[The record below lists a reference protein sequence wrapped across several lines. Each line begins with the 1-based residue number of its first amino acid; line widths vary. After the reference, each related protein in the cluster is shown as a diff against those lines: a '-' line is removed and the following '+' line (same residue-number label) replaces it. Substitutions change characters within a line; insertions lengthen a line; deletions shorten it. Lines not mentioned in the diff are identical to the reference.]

1 MADPCTKVMNRGI
14 AAQLSGLSL
23 VALIYQLW
31 TGQIVLD
38 FSLYKTAN
46 LYTVN
51 ISTGSQPPEGLT
63 GQLIE
68 SFKDLLSRG
77 VLQWGTKLPPER
89 ELAQKFGVSRVS
101 LRHALKALE
110 LFGII
115 TQRVGDGTYLSSNPS
130 KVLEPA
136 LDFLLLVEDISPIDV
151 ADTRLMVE
159 PELAASAARNARAE
173 NVDEIASI
181 LDNMRGEREEG
192 KQIALDLAFHHS
204 IFTASGNRLATTI
217 FSILHRSMQNC
228 IGLTSKL
235 VQWEHTMAFHEPIYI
250 AIRERNEEAARE
262 AMRSHLRD
270 SRQLLL
276 LSTTTKRSESDV
288 TAIPKIGKRRL

>member
-1 MADPCTKVMNRGI
+1 MNVTT
-14 AAQLSGLSL
+14 GL
-23 VALIYQLW
+23 
-31 TGQIVLD
+31 
-38 FSLYKTAN
+38 
-46 LYTVN
+46 
-51 ISTGSQPPEGLT
+51 QPLEGLT

-115 TQRVGDGTYLSSNPS
+115 TQRVGDGTYLSPDPS

-136 LDFLLLVEDISPIDV
+136 LDFLLLVDDISPLDV
-151 ADTRLMVE
+151 VDTRLMVE

-173 NVDEIASI
+173 NVDEIGSI
-181 LDNMRGEREEG
+181 LDSMRKEREEE
-192 KQIALDLAFHHS
+192 KLIALDLAFHNA
-204 IFTASGNRLATTI
+204 IFKASGNRLAAGI
-217 FSILHRSMQNC
+217 FSILHRSMHNC
-228 IGLTSKL
+228 IGVTSKL
-235 VQWEHTMAFHEPIYI
+235 VDWEHTISFHEPIYI
-250 AIRERNEEAARE
+250 AIRERNEEAARQ
-262 AMRSHLRD
+262 AMRMHLSD

-276 LSTTTKRSESDV
+276 SSTSRRSASDV
-288 TAIPKIGKRRL
+288 SAFPKLSKRRR